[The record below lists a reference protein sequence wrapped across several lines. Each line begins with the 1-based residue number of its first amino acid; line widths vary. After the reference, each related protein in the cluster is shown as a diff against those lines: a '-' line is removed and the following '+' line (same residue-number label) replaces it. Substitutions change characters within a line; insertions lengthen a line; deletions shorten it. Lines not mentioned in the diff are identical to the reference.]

1 LFNFW
6 LSEKSACRCRIIYTA
21 PAVAITVKIVTVTDI
36 AETPTK
42 VPLVND
48 TILRTTEKLS
58 SYVTDQAREH
68 FDAQEDQ
75 LSLLWA
81 LQVHESTENVG
92 KTNFIAYIRFIKN
105 IKCLKL

>member
-1 LFNFW
+1 MQKQNHLYCTSSSHYSQN
-6 LSEKSACRCRIIYTA
+6 CYCNC
-21 PAVAITVKIVTVTDI
+21 I

-92 KTNFIAYIRFIKN
+92 KTNFIAYIGFIEN